1 MHFDKKSAVLILAFF
16 LFYFCF
22 GFYNFSQLGQVN
34 NTQDFLFHYGT
45 SKGID
50 SENNYWNSFLS
61 PPNHDYPP
69 AYHFIT
75 QFFAFNELVF
85 YSVNL
90 ILIIVIIPLLILQL
104 TKTCW
109 STILY
114 FCGISFSHMAIFG
127 ATYPLMLVFT
137 LVLIYFNY
145 RKNPLVFVV
154 LMYLAGLT
162 HSKGIII
169 FFLILL
175 AEILTYSIKQ
185 NALLG
190 IGWLHQDVLDSPQKL
205 VYALLFHLPI
215 PLLYFGWKN
224 KNWFYWILLTFGLLA
239 SFIEFRAIGLSQLT
253 LLILASKPIQKT
265 KNKVKLG
272 LLLFLTFQTL
282 YYILEFCLGTQ
293 KLILLN

>member
-1 MHFDKKSAVLILAFF
+1 
-16 LFYFCF
+16 
-22 GFYNFSQLGQVN
+22 
-34 NTQDFLFHYGT
+34 
-45 SKGID
+45 
-50 SENNYWNSFLS
+50 
-61 PPNHDYPP
+61 
-69 AYHFIT
+69 
-75 QFFAFNELVF
+75 
-85 YSVNL
+85 
-90 ILIIVIIPLLILQL
+90 
-104 TKTCW
+104 
-109 STILY
+109 
-114 FCGISFSHMAIFG
+114 MAIFG